1 MAKMILS
8 EFCHPRT
15 QCHSNFVSGG
25 CNVDDDGGGC
35 NDDDD
40 DDDDD
45 DVNGCD
51 DDYDDDDDDDDAN
64 DGDGCDEEE
73 RCGRGFGADHL
84 QEVLGV

>member
-25 CNVDDDGGGC
+25 CNVDNDGGGC
-35 NDDDD
+35 DDDNDDDD

-45 DVNGCD
+45 GDG
-51 DDYDDDDDDDDAN
+51 
-64 DGDGCDEEE
+64 GDGCDEEE
-73 RCGRGFGADHL
+73 RCGRRFGADHL